1 MARGS
6 LSKSAP
12 CFAGMFAG
20 MLPGIFAVLVFIT
33 GSLHSAAQAA
43 PAQRAFNAP
52 YDKAHEITITGAID
66 RVVTQRIAGNPVG
79 LHLLVA
85 GSQGTVDAHLG
96 AFLSRDIVDALHTG
110 EPVEIIGAMKTIN
123 GKDYLLARQLTVDGR
138 TIIIR
143 NQRGFLMHSFSRK
156 SPSPIGSNGGAQ

>member
-1 MARGS
+1 MARSG
-6 LSKSAP
+6 LLKVAP
-12 CFAGMFAG
+12 WFAGMFAG
-20 MLPGIFAVLVFIT
+20 MSAGMLAVVIFAAC
-33 GSLHSAAQAA
+33 SPHCAAQAA
-43 PAQRAFNAP
+43 PEQRAFNAP
-52 YDKAHEITITGAID
+52 YDKAHEITVSGAID
-66 RVVTQRIAGNPVG
+66 QVVTQRIAGSPVG

-85 GSQGTVDAHLG
+85 GSKGTVDAHLG
-96 AFLSRDIVDALHTG
+96 AFLSRDIVDALHPG

-143 NQRGFLMHSFSRK
+143 NQRGFLLHSFARR